1 MAKENQRYAERL
13 TDQLSKFSKMTP
25 KLTLE
30 AIQIVSTIAREGSFS
45 AAAEILHKVPSTIS
59 YSVAKLEEQLG
70 ITLFQRNGPRVS
82 LTPAGETL
90 LAEGQWL
97 LQAAGDL
104 EYRLQRV
111 AKGYEAEIRIVHDS
125 ILPTSALLPDIQAFQ
140 ALNCGTRLNFG
151 IETMNGCWDALK
163 NGRADL
169 IIASGEGPLTGG
181 YALTQVGSVEFVFC
195 VAPNHPLAKLPQPLT
210 AADLLAHT
218 AIVVADTARTLPG
231 RTVGLLSGQNR
242 ITVSTMRD
250 KIALQKAGLGHGSLP
265 KAQIEGELQRGE
277 LVILQTE
284 LPRPVEAVWL
294 AWRTDDQG
302 EAVKWWVERL
312 NRPLL
317 PELLTKT
324 AN

>member
-1 MAKENQRYAERL
+1 M
-13 TDQLSKFSKMTP
+13 S

-30 AIQIVSTIAREGSFS
+30 AIQIISAIAREGSFS
-45 AAAEILHKVPSTIS
+45 GAAEVLHKVPSTIS
-59 YSVAKLEEQLG
+59 YSVARLEDQLG
-70 ITLFQRNGPRVS
+70 IALFYRNGPKVS

-111 AKGYEAEIRIVHDS
+111 ARGYEAEIRIVHDS
-125 ILPTSALLPDIQAFQ
+125 IIPTSALLPDIQAFQ
-140 ALNCGTRLNFG
+140 TLQCGTRLNFG
-151 IETMNGCWDALK
+151 IETMNGCWDALR

-169 IIASGEGPLTGG
+169 IISPGEGPPTGG
-181 YALTQVGSVEFVFC
+181 YALTQVGTVEFVFC
-195 VAPNHPLAKLPQPLT
+195 VAPGHPLAKLPHPLT

-218 AIVVADTARTLPG
+218 AIVVADSARTLPG

-265 KAQIEGELQRGE
+265 RAQIERELQRGE
-277 LVILQTE
+277 LLVLQTE
-284 LPRPVEAVWL
+284 LPRPAEAVWL
-294 AWRTDDQG
+294 AWRTDDLG
-302 EAVKWWVERL
+302 EALKWWVGRL
-312 NRPLL
+312 SRELFPYLL
-317 PELLTKT
+317 SMH
-324 AN
+324 N